1 MHNIIDNMDNVF
13 YAAERAVAQTGQWI
27 AAQAGTLSSAQVHT
41 KGRADFATDTDLGA
55 ERMLVEALKPL
66 LPDAAF
72 LTEEKTV
79 HQAQAPFRWIIDPID
94 GTTNFLHG
102 LPCYSVSVALEERGQ
117 LLWGCVYEIT
127 RQECF
132 TAIRGRG
139 ALLNG
144 SPIHVSRCA
153 QLNDALIA
161 TGFPYGRPDWLMPYM
176 ALAGQVQGSC
186 HGIRRFGS
194 AAVDLAY
201 TACGRVDGYYEYK
214 LNPWDCAA
222 GVLLVREAGGVVQ
235 PFVPGD
241 DPVFG
246 AGLISGT
253 AAVVEAL
260 EALIAEHWIQ

>member
-1 MHNIIDNMDNVF
+1 MDRV
-13 YAAERAVAQTGQWI
+13 YQSAEAAVRKVGQWI
-27 AAQAGTLSSAQVHT
+27 GTQAGTLSAAQIHA
-41 KGRADFATDTDLGA
+41 KGRADFATDIDLGA
-55 ERMLVEALKPL
+55 ERRLVQALSPL
-66 LPDAAF
+66 LPGAAF
-72 LTEEKTV
+72 LTEENTV
-79 HQAQAPFRWIIDPID
+79 RQTQAEYRWIIDPID

-102 LPCYSVSVALEERGQ
+102 LPCYSVSVALEHQGQ

-127 RQECF
+127 RSECF
-132 TAIRGRG
+132 TALRDRG

-144 SPIHVSRCA
+144 SPIRISTC
-153 QLNDALIA
+153 QSLSDALVA

-176 ALAGQVQGSC
+176 NLAGQVQGSC

-201 TACGRVDGYYEYK
+201 TACGRVDAYYEYK

-222 GVLLVREAGGVVQ
+222 GVLLVREAGGVVE

-246 AGLISGT
+246 AGLISGPP
-253 AAVVEAL
+253 AVVQELQTILKA
-260 EALIAEHWIQ
+260 HWPET

>member
-1 MHNIIDNMDNVF
+1 MDNVF
-13 YAAERAVAQTGQWI
+13 YAALQAVRNTAQWI
-27 AAQAGTLSSAQVHT
+27 GTQAGTLSAAQIHT

-55 ERMLVEALKPL
+55 ERLLVQALNPL
-66 LPDAAF
+66 LPGAAF
-72 LTEEKTV
+72 LTEENTV
-79 HQAQAPFRWIIDPID
+79 QQTQAEYRWIIDPID

-102 LPCYSVSVALEERGQ
+102 LPCYSVSVALEHDGQ

-127 RQECF
+127 RNECF
-132 TAIRGRG
+132 TAVRHRG

-144 SPIHVSRCA
+144 NPIRISTC
-153 QLNDALIA
+153 QSLQDALVA

-176 ALAGQVQGSC
+176 NLAGQVQGSC

-201 TACGRVDGYYEYK
+201 TACGRLDAYYEYN

-222 GVLLVREAGGVVQ
+222 GVLLVREAGGVVA
-235 PFVPGD
+235 PFVPGQ

-246 AGLISGT
+246 RGLISGT
-253 AAVVEAL
+253 SAVVTELQAVIAANWQEA
-260 EALIAEHWIQ
+260 

>member
-1 MHNIIDNMDNVF
+1 MDSIF
-13 YAAERAVAQTGQWI
+13 YAAEEAVVQTGRWI
-27 AAQAGTLSSAQVHT
+27 ATQAGTLTSDQVHT

-55 ERMLVEALKPL
+55 ERLLVGALKPL

-79 HQAQAPFRWIIDPID
+79 QQAEASYRWIIDPID

-102 LPCYSVSVALEERGQ
+102 LPCYSVSVALEHQGE
-117 LLWGCVYEIT
+117 LLWGCVYEIS
-127 RQECF
+127 RQESF
-132 TAIRGRG
+132 SAARGRG
-139 ALLNG
+139 ARLNG
-144 SPIHVSRCA
+144 TPIHLSRCA
-153 QLNDALIA
+153 SLSDALIA
-161 TGFPYGRPDWLMPYM
+161 TGFPYGRPDWLLPYM

-201 TACGRVDGYYEYK
+201 TACGRLDGYYEYK

-222 GVLLVREAGGVVQ
+222 GVLLVREAGGVVE

-246 AGLISGT
+246 AGLIGGT
-253 AAVVEAL
+253 AAVVAAL
-260 EALIAEHWIQ
+260 QALIAEHWHQD